1 MSNLFDYPLGVT
13 DDVLG
18 VFLGVTDD
26 VFHGDA
32 TWKFGPPGD
41 FVVTALYFFRRCS
54 EINIRRTFFFDIS
67 VITYRK

>member
-1 MSNLFDYPLGVT
+1 MRNLFDDPLGVT
-13 DDVLG
+13 DHVLG
-18 VFLGVTDD
+18 VFLCITDG

-54 EINIRRTFFFDIS
+54 ERNIRQTFFFDIS